1 MLGLKELPGLRVGS
15 RYAMGEGG
23 SLSRRVNLEWAICR
37 RGLSGAL
44 STNELEIEDPSA
56 CGLYTD

>member
-1 MLGLKELPGLRVGS
+1 MLGLREVPGLRVGS
-15 RYAMGEGG
+15 RYAIGERG
-23 SLSRRVNLEWAICR
+23 SLSRRVNLELVICR

-44 STNELEIEDPSA
+44 STDELEIEDSSA